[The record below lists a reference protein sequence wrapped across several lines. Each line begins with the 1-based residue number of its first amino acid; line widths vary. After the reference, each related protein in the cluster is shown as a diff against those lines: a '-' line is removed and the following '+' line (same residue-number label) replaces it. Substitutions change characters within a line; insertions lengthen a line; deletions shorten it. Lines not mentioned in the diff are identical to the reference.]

1 MLSQSVMHFIQR
13 ARVLPNNSNIY
24 KKLKEIEPNKLI
36 SILKKIL
43 KRKLQTINKLITNSL
58 NIILLYKADENEMKK
73 QIQARKSFEMIE
85 ITLKS

>member
-43 KRKLQTINKLITNSL
+43 KRKLQRINKLITNSL

-73 QIQARKSFEMIE
+73 QIQTRKSFEMIK